1 MQTNEYVHI
10 QYTHIMNPSIS
21 LQPGHHYTISI
32 KNEQSRDTG
41 NIGHNTQNKNK
52 QNKKHNTENVKGE
65 QHRPH
70 QQNREVNPG
79 VREG

>member
-41 NIGHNTQNKNK
+41 NIGHNTQNKTNK
-52 QNKKHNTENVKGE
+52 TKNTTQKTSKVSNTDPTNKTEK
-65 QHRPH
+65 
-70 QQNREVNPG
+70 
-79 VREG
+79 

>member
-10 QYTHIMNPSIS
+10 QYTHIMSPSIS

-52 QNKKHNTENVKGE
+52 QSKKHNTENFKCE
-65 QHRPH
+65 QPRSH

>member
-10 QYTHIMNPSIS
+10 QYTHVMNPAIS

-41 NIGHNTQNKNK
+41 NIGHNIQNENK
-52 QNKKHNTENVKGE
+52 QSKKHNTENFKGE
-65 QHRPH
+65 QHGPH